1 MRVSKRQFEN
11 AGMPEKEKVKIILQK
26 QASLI
31 EKRNKSPK
39 LFCNRRRACNPK
51 QGCVR
56 MLSCA
61 LPGRD
66 LHNQDPEEDSLLL
79 LQPGKELKYSKRDK
93 KIIKI
98 MKNYKS
104 KTN

>member
-1 MRVSKRQFEN
+1 
-11 AGMPEKEKVKIILQK
+11 
-26 QASLI
+26 
-31 EKRNKSPK
+31 
-39 LFCNRRRACNPK
+39 
-51 QGCVR
+51 
-56 MLSCA
+56 MLSGA
-61 LPGRD
+61 VSGRD

-98 MKNYKS
+98 MKNYKI